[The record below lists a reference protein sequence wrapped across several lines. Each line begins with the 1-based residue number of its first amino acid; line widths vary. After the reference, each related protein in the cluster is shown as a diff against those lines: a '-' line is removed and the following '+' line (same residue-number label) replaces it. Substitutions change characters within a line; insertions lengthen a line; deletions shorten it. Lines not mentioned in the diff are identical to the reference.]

1 MEHNTE
7 KEKNVFIDD
16 NQQQHTHKVSG
27 ILNDEKCKKFDT
39 HFHEYTDHCD
49 EVSLHPKM
57 EDFYK
62 TLPPS
67 LNQLKNMMF
76 YGPSGVGKYTQVL
89 QCIKRYS
96 PSKLKYDKKIS
107 ITFNKN
113 TYYFR
118 ISDVH
123 YEIDM
128 SLLGCNSKLLWNDL
142 YNQIIDIIHTKT
154 DKSGIIVC
162 KNFHNINSEL
172 LDTFYSYMQKTPVIH
187 VTFIL
192 LTENVSFI
200 PDNITNCCRIVRM
213 PRPTREL
220 YNKCL
225 GNKVGDDIELDKITN
240 MKNMIGSITQ
250 LMNPHETICNKIL
263 NSILDINNLSF
274 QNVRNQLY
282 DIFIYNLDVTD
293 CIWYI
298 VVKLV
303 DLNHIKSDDMR
314 DIMKKMY
321 LCLQYFNN
329 NYRPIYHLESFIF
342 YLVKKVH
349 GYGL

>member
-1 MEHNTE
+1 MTTTNEH
-7 KEKNVFIDD
+7 I
-16 NQQQHTHKVSG
+16 
-27 ILNDEKCKKFDT
+27 KKFDT
-39 HFHEYTDHCD
+39 HFHEYTDNNEAC
-49 EVSLHPKM
+49 SLHPKM
-57 EDFYK
+57 MSFYN
-62 TLPPS
+62 TFPES
-67 LNQLKNMMF
+67 LHQLKNMMF

-89 QCIKRYS
+89 QSIKKYS
-96 PSKLKYDKKIS
+96 PSKLKYEKKIS

-128 SLLGCNSKLLWNDL
+128 SLLGCNSKLLWNEL
-142 YNQIIDIIHTKT
+142 YNQIIDIIHTKS

-172 LDTFYSYMQKTPVIH
+172 LDTFYSYMQKTPVIR
-187 VTFIL
+187 VTFIIV
-192 LTENVSFI
+192 TENMSFI
-200 PDNITNCCRIVRM
+200 PDNITNCCRIIRIS
-213 PRPTREL
+213 RPSRTL

-225 GNKVGDDIELDKITN
+225 GNTVGTDIELEKITN

-250 LMNPHETICNKIL
+250 LMNPHETICNKLL
-263 NSILDINNLSF
+263 NSILDINNMSF

-298 VVKLV
+298 VERLV
-303 DLNHIKSDDMR
+303 VLKHIKNDDMR
-314 DIMKKMY
+314 DVMKKLY
-321 LCLQYFNN
+321 SCLQYFNN

-349 GYGL
+349 GF

>member
-1 MEHNTE
+1 MM
-7 KEKNVFIDD
+7 
-16 NQQQHTHKVSG
+16 
-27 ILNDEKCKKFDT
+27 
-39 HFHEYTDHCD
+39 
-49 EVSLHPKM
+49 P
-57 EDFYK
+57 FYK
-62 TLPPS
+62 TFPES
-67 LNQLKNMMF
+67 LHQLKNMMF

-89 QCIKRYS
+89 QSIKRYS
-96 PSKLKYDKKIS
+96 PSKLKYEKKIS

-128 SLLGCNSKLLWNDL
+128 SLLGCNSKLLWNEL
-142 YNQIIDIIHTKT
+142 YNQIIDIIHTKS

-187 VTFIL
+187 VTFIII
-192 LTENVSFI
+192 TENMSFI
-200 PDNITNCCRIVRM
+200 PDNITNCCRIIRIS
-213 PRPTREL
+213 RPSRTL

-225 GNKVGDDIELDKITN
+225 GNTVGTDIELEKITN

-250 LMNPHETICNKIL
+250 LMSPHETICNKLL
-263 NSILDINNLSF
+263 NSILDINNMSF

-298 VVKLV
+298 VERLV
-303 DLNHIKSDDMR
+303 VLKHIKNDDMR
-314 DIMKKMY
+314 DIMKKLY
-321 LCLQYFNN
+321 SCLQYFNN

-349 GYGL
+349 GF

>member
-1 MEHNTE
+1 MTTEH
-7 KEKNVFIDD
+7 I
-16 NQQQHTHKVSG
+16 
-27 ILNDEKCKKFDT
+27 KKFDT
-39 HFHEYTDHCD
+39 HFHEYTDNTDTC
-49 EVSLHPKM
+49 SLHPNM
-57 EDFYK
+57 EPFYK
-62 TLPPS
+62 TLPQS

-96 PSKLKYDKKIS
+96 PSKLKYEKKIS

-113 TYYFR
+113 TYFFR

-128 SLLGCNSKLLWNDL
+128 SLLGCNSKLLWNEL
-142 YNQIIDIIHTKT
+142 YNQIIDIIHTKS

-187 VTFIL
+187 VTFII

-200 PDNITNCCRIVRM
+200 PDNITNCCRIIRIA
-213 PRPTREL
+213 RPTREL

-225 GNKVGDDIELDKITN
+225 GNTVGSDIELEKITN

-263 NSILDINNLSF
+263 QSILDINNLSF
-274 QNVRNQLY
+274 QNLRNQLY

-298 VVKLV
+298 LVKLV
-303 DLNHIKSDDMR
+303 DLKHIKKEDMS
-314 DIMKKMY
+314 DIMKKLY

-349 GYGL
+349 GF